1 MFWIALHAPR
11 LSLESW
17 RATLG
22 PAEQERPLALVA
34 AHRIAV
40 VDRLAAERGVQPG
53 MRRGTALAL
62 APDLVHGEADPVRDA
77 AALTALAHAAL
88 AFTPMVVPEPPATV
102 LLEVAASLRCF
113 GGGPRLLQRL
123 QAAVEPLGHTLG
135 IASAPTARGAS
146 LLARW
151 RGDQAGFMLVPGD
164 RLVALQALLAGAPLA
179 LLDAGREPAAALQGM
194 GVRTLGELQSLPRD
208 GVARRFGSPLLDELD
223 QLLGRRADPREPIVP
238 PAVFESRLELFARA
252 DTTAQVLHGALVLL
266 ARLVAWAQARQ
277 VRIAAFTLGMRH
289 DRHRGDAPP
298 ATRLRLELAEPSLD
312 SGHLQLLLRE
322 RLGRLELVAP
332 TLELELECRETVHAP
347 APNAELFPSRQG
359 QAQGLLRLLERL
371 RARLGDEQVL
381 RLAPQPDHRPECG
394 TRLLPLG
401 SAPARPVPAGR
412 RSRRAPSAPPPPE
425 PSAAPPVPE
434 TDPAQALI
442 ASLLARAAPVVP
454 EAARRRRAALHR
466 PVWLLDAAQ
475 PLPERHERP
484 QWQGRPL
491 RVLAGP
497 ERIESGWWDGGL
509 AVRDYFVAQAE
520 DGALVWV
527 YRERL
532 PADDAAG
539 GWYLQGWFG

>member
-22 PAEQERPLALVA
+22 AAEAARPLALVA
-34 AHRIAV
+34 GHRIAV
-40 VDRLAAERGVQPG
+40 VDRQAAERGVQPG

-62 APDLVHGEADPVRDA
+62 APDLVHGEADAVRDA

-123 QAAVEPLGHTLG
+123 QAAVEPLGHGLVL
-135 IASAPTARGAS
+135 ASAPTARAAS

-151 RGDQAGFMLVPGD
+151 RGDQAGFMLLPGD
-164 RLVALQALLAGAPLA
+164 RLAALQAVLAGAPLA
-179 LLDAGREPAAALQGM
+179 LLDAGREPAAVLQGM
-194 GVRTLGELQSLPRD
+194 GVRTLGELQALPRD
-208 GVARRFGSPLLDELD
+208 GVARRFGTTLLAELD
-223 QLLGRRADPREPIVP
+223 QTLGRAADPRQPLVP
-238 PAVFESRLELFARA
+238 PEVFESRLELFARA
-252 DTTAQVLHGALVLL
+252 DTTAQVLHGAGVLL

-312 SGHLQLLLRE
+312 PEHLHLLLRE
-322 RLGRLELVAP
+322 RLGRLELLAP

-359 QAQGLLRLLERL
+359 QTQGLVRLLERL

-401 SAPARPVPAGR
+401 SAPAGR
-412 RSRRAPSAPPPPE
+412 RSRRVSSAPPPVPA
-425 PSAAPPVPE
+425 PSAAPPAPE
-434 TDPAQALI
+434 ADPAQALI